1 MYKICKEMQK
11 LRNWLDK
18 HNIVW
23 RDDSEYSEFWMV
35 RTKFEVRGHEFSVIN
50 GVGSYG
56 GCLVGTKNQGLLECM
71 IDGYEPMGWLTAR
84 KVENQIKKLVKE

>member
-1 MYKICKEMQK
+1 
-11 LRNWLDK
+11 
-18 HNIVW
+18 
-23 RDDSEYSEFWMV
+23 MV